1 MTKKLLTF
9 TDLFHYCLY
18 LEKYL
23 KNLLSM
29 LMKQKWL
36 SEQQS
41 NFRPND
47 SCTNQV
53 LSIVHDI
60 YMPFDADPTLE
71 VQGVFLDMLKAF
83 EKVWH
88 EGSIYKLRQVGISG
102 EAITLINCFFF
113 NNRFQCVNLWT
124 VIKLITS

>member
-1 MTKKLLTF
+1 
-9 TDLFHYCLY
+9 
-18 LEKYL
+18 
-23 KNLLSM
+23 
-29 LMKQKWL
+29 MKQKWL

-47 SCTNQV
+47 SCTNQL

-71 VQGVFLDMLKAF
+71 VQGVFLDMSKAF

-88 EGSIYKLRQVGISG
+88 EGSFYKLR
-102 EAITLINCFFF
+102 
-113 NNRFQCVNLWT
+113 
-124 VIKLITS
+124 